1 MGVNRKDAIL
11 RRKDFIMQ
19 KSKKFNLFSYV
30 YGRLFAEQYFE
41 KDGIGHL
48 FETSKKVYSWE
59 GILYWLK
66 KEGHLFDY
74 HIGNVDF
81 NMSVITYKFNRQNL
95 TNMFY
100 IQAIERNLKKNSLA
114 VEPMGDLIDK
124 KAYDEF
130 EAQYK
135 KPVEYI
141 AAADR
146 CLKELN
152 QKIMESL
159 RKATPDSSNN
169 DGEQKAA

>member
-1 MGVNRKDAIL
+1 M
-11 RRKDFIMQ
+11 
-19 KSKKFNLFSYV
+19 
-30 YGRLFAEQYFE
+30 
-41 KDGIGHL
+41 
-48 FETSKKVYSWE
+48 
-59 GILYWLK
+59 YWLK

-114 VEPMGDLIDK
+114 VEPMGDLIEK

-141 AAADR
+141 VAADR

>member
-1 MGVNRKDAIL
+1 MA
-11 RRKDFIMQ
+11 
-19 KSKKFNLFSYV
+19 KSKEFNLFSYV
-30 YGRLFAEQYFE
+30 YGRLYAEQYFKKE
-41 KDGIGHL
+41 PIGYL
-48 FETSKKVYSWE
+48 FETSKKIYSWE

-66 KEGHLFDY
+66 KEGHLIEY

-81 NMSVITYKFNRQNL
+81 NTSVITYKFNRQNL
-95 TNMFY
+95 TNKY
-100 IQAIERNLKKNSLA
+100 YLQAIEKNLKKNSLQI
-114 VEPMGDLIDK
+114 EPMGDLINK

-152 QKIMESL
+152 QKISEEL
-159 RKATPDSSNN
+159 EKATSKPSEKS
-169 DGEQKAA
+169 EEKKKKAA